1 MQTTIVTYFRTT
13 LGPHDLNL
21 IEDIINNDGENST
34 TTPAAALAT
43 HLRDLNPNLQWHTIY
58 KKPSV
63 ETQAT
68 WAIARKHG
76 LDFDDISATAHT
88 YFYLDAIVFNNGE
101 TEPTIIASLRHD
113 MEHNPEAFFRTVE
126 VQAPKDSLTCAA
138 YATTLPVYERPE
150 RCAAEPY
157 RKLPESQLDTDTA
170 ERLANM
176 DKNVVTYVNILA
188 HSGEHVVDSST
199 IVDNENS
206 YDTEVEGFQLVPWT
220 SLAWDIT
227 ERPGPEDTID
237 ANGPAIVS
245 SIIQGPGFA
254 PLIEATVL

>member
-1 MQTTIVTYFRTT
+1 MNTTVTYFRTT
-13 LGPHDLNL
+13 LGPHDLHL
-21 IEDIINNDGENST
+21 IEDIINNGGENNT
-34 TTPAAALAT
+34 ATPATALAT
-43 HLRDLNPNLQWHTIY
+43 HLRNLNPNLQWHTIY

-76 LDFDDISATAHT
+76 LDFDDVSATAHT
-88 YFYLDAIVFNNGE
+88 YFYLDAIVFDNGE
-101 TEPTIIASLRHD
+101 TTPTVIASLRHD
-113 MEHNPEAFFRTVE
+113 MDYSPEVFPRTVE

-150 RCAAEPY
+150 RCATEPY

-176 DKNVVTYVNILA
+176 DKNVVTYVHVLA
-188 HSGEHVVDSST
+188 HSGENVADSST

-206 YDTEVEGFQLVPWT
+206 YDTDVEGFQPVPWT
-220 SLAWDIT
+220 SLAWDVT
-227 ERPGPEDTID
+227 ERPGPDDTVD
-237 ANGPAIVS
+237 TNGPAIVS
-245 SIIQGPGFA
+245 NIIQGPDFA
-254 PLIEATVL
+254 LLIEATVL